1 MDKKHK
7 REHEEPELEAVEAVE
22 TAETDVGDETDEA
35 AQEASRHEMAKAFMR
50 AVNAGM
56 EVKPGDF
63 GLGGGGG
70 GEAPSSGPCRNCQD
84 LETRLAQMTQK
95 AQDADGH
102 YRRMAADFENY
113 RKRVDREREDFLGH
127 GIKKAVEAMLP
138 ALDDLDRAQ
147 QSLSTD
153 LSPEKLM
160 ESLNLI
166 CNSVKRSLE
175 MIGVKSMDV
184 LGEHFDPRLHEPVQN
199 VETTEARDGTVLHE
213 LRRGY
218 TLNDKVIRPALV
230 NVASNHLDDSTVQG
244 ANELGD
250 SVDETE
256 ASVADRYEIPEDV
269 LDKSIDIVAQVDTE
283 QGDDGGERA

>member
-7 REHEEPELEAVEAVE
+7 REHHEESEHE
-22 TAETDVGDETDEA
+22 TVQTDETCETDESA
-35 AQEASRHEMAKAFMR
+35 DEAQEASRHEMAKAFMR

-63 GLGGGGG
+63 GLGAAGA
-70 GEAPSSGPCRNCQD
+70 EPAQSGPCMNCQD
-84 LETRLAQMTQK
+84 LESRLAQMTQK
-95 AQDADGH
+95 AQDAESG

-147 QSLSTD
+147 QSLSAD

-160 ESLNLI
+160 ESLKLI

-175 MIGVKSMDV
+175 MIGVKSMEV
-184 LGEHFDPRLHEPVQN
+184 MGEHFDPRLHEPVQN
-199 VETTEARDGTVLHE
+199 IETTEAPDGTVLHE

-230 NVASNHLDDSTVQG
+230 NVASNHGDDSGMQQHSAG
-244 ANELGD
+244 EAPAE
-250 SVDETE
+250 ETG
-256 ASVADRYEIPEDV
+256 SRYEIPDDV
-269 LDKSIDIVAQVDTE
+269 LEQSIDIGTQIDIE
-283 QGDDGGERA
+283 QGDDGGEDS